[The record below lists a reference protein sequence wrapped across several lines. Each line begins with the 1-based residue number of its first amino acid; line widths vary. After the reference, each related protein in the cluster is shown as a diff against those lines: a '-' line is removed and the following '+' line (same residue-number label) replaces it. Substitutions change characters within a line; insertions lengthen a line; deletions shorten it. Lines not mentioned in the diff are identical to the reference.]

1 MDQVVV
7 EVLEVTDH
15 QFLVS
20 HLVEVVLLNHYLQ
33 LQFARLILLQSEV
46 VHQVDNHPLHQDH
59 KVMMVVI
66 QYLQTLQPLSH
77 QQVVEVVVHQ
87 EMVQPLE
94 DLEDQV
100 DPVAEDLAAQED
112 LEEHPDQPDSAV
124 AEAEVQTQLLVQ
136 DLAETE

>member
-1 MDQVVV
+1 VDQVVV

-33 LQFARLILLQSEV
+33 LQFARLIVSQSEV
-46 VHQVDNHPLHQDH
+46 VHQVGNHPLHQDH

-94 DLEDQV
+94 DLGDQV
-100 DPVAEDLAAQED
+100 V
-112 LEEHPDQPDSAV
+112 
-124 AEAEVQTQLLVQ
+124 EVQRIMGQHIREVLEHLIKVMLVVPQLQVV
-136 DLAETE
+136 E